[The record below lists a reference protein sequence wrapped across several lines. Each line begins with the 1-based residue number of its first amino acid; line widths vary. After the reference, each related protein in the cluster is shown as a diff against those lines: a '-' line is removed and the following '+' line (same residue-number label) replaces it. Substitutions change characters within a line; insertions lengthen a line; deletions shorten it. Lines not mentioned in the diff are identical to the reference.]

1 MVSSFYAKKKS
12 KAEKQLTRHSSIKTL
27 ALANGQ
33 MDLKTSRTH
42 FDNIKNYFTQFLILF
57 MF

>member
-1 MVSSFYAKKKS
+1 
-12 KAEKQLTRHSSIKTL
+12 
-27 ALANGQ
+27 

-57 MF
+57 MFWFPTTKSVKRNIE